1 MKILGLG
8 VPELIIIVLVVVV
21 VAAIVCAVK
30 GPSEQGDAISGSF
43 VQPGQSVCSNVSVSD
58 LKGYKDLL
66 DEGAITQEEYDA
78 KKREI
83 LGLR

>member
-1 MKILGLG
+1 MKILGLS
-8 VPELIIIVLVVVV
+8 VPGLIIIVLVVVAV
-21 VAAIVCAVK
+21 TAIVCAVK
-30 GPSEQGDAISGSF
+30 GSSEEGGTTSGSF